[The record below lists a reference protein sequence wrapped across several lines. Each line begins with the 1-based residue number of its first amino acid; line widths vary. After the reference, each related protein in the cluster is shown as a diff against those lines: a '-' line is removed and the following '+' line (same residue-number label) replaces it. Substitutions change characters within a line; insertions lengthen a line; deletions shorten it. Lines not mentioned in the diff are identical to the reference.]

1 MCMEC
6 VCVCVICHIS
16 EMIED
21 LFFYFAKIY
30 LNYLGVLPLCTKNEK
45 LIESF

>member
-1 MCMEC
+1 MCVEC
-6 VCVCVICHIS
+6 VGVCVICHIS

-21 LFFYFAKIY
+21 LFFYFAKM
-30 LNYLGVLPLCTKNEK
+30 YLGVLPLCTRNEK